1 MEKALHLIP
10 WLSALSGF
18 NFGFSLPLCFLLAAS
33 SFLKLGLL
41 FLAADICHTGSFSF
55 ILPHNSLVNLLLIVD
70 QNHFKLGQLLL
81 LLVEFVDTE
90 SLLLFLIEKPLAT
103 VLVVPVFRLVQDH
116 FELEKLLF
124 LTFDLCDVAG
134 FLCKFL
140 LILLLELNQ
149 LFLLTAL
156 LF

>member
-1 MEKALHLIP
+1 M
-10 WLSALSGF
+10 
-18 NFGFSLPLCFLLAAS
+18 
-33 SFLKLGLL
+33 
-41 FLAADICHTGSFSF
+41 
-55 ILPHNSLVNLLLIVD
+55 D
-70 QNHFKLGQLLL
+70 QDHFKLGQLLL

-134 FLCKFL
+134 ILCKFL